1 MLTPARSISVK
12 HTAKRILPA
21 IVVDA
26 YMWLMN
32 KPRGQQSNLPEVSS
46 DYMLIDPSTAQSGE
60 FRGWCDPGVAT
71 RQDAG
76 YRALVQQM
84 YAGQPRQD
92 LLAAAEAISCTGLKN
107 GVILEVGCGSGYYSE
122 ILSYLLQQ
130 KVRYV
135 GMDYSQAMIR
145 LAKGHYP
152 DRHFVTGDGTSLPFA
167 DRMFDIVLNGVSL
180 MHILNYENAIAETR
194 RVTRQWC
201 IFHTVPV
208 LQQRSTT
215 LLCKKA
221 YGEAIVE
228 VIFNEGEFRGLLEQN
243 GLAVR
248 RVLDSIPYDLS
259 VVLHELTKTKTYV
272 CEVLAHC
279 SIST

>member
-1 MLTPARSISVK
+1 MLTLSRSISIK
-12 HTAKRILPA
+12 NTAKRILPA

-26 YMWLMN
+26 YMWLMS
-32 KPRGQQSNLPEVSS
+32 KPRRQKSNSSEVSS
-46 DYMLIDPSTAQSGE
+46 DYVLIDLSTAQSGQ
-60 FRGWCDPGVAT
+60 FSGWCDPGVAM

-92 LLAAAEAISCTGLKN
+92 LVAVAEAISCTGLKN
-107 GVILEVGCGSGYYSE
+107 GVILEVGCGSGYYCE

-130 KVRYV
+130 KVHYV
-135 GMDYSQAMIR
+135 GLDYSQAMIR
-145 LAKGHYP
+145 LAKDHYP
-152 DRHFVTGDGTSLPFA
+152 DRHFVTGDGTSLPFP

-194 RVTRQWC
+194 RVARQWC
-201 IFHTVPV
+201 VFHTVPV

-215 LLCKKA
+215 LLRKKA

-228 VIFNEGEFRGLLEQN
+228 VIFNEGEFCGLLEQN

-259 VVLHELTKTKTYV
+259 SVLDEMTKTRTYV
-272 CEVLAHC
+272 CEVLTHC